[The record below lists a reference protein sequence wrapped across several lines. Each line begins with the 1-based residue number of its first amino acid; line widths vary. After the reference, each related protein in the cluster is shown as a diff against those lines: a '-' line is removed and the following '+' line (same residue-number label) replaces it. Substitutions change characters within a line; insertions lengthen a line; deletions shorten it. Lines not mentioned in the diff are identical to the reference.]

1 MCTIVVL
8 TLGFETDK
16 LARDGSN
23 AACRKSENK
32 IELTFTMVLLK
43 IDFCFDRMMNEKR
56 FMVGFVFH

>member
-1 MCTIVVL
+1 MFTLLVL

-32 IELTFTMVLLK
+32 IELTFTMVLLM